1 MQGLPA
7 DDVMNADQSTG
18 TLSGNAH
25 SLEYKHTLFC
35 SLISLFIILTDLQS
49 QSSSSSNYILLPSL
63 IILLLLLLFLPL
75 FLMLLRFVVL
85 FLFFLLIL
93 KSYSSS
99 SISSV
104 SCSSS

>member
-35 SLISLFIILTDLQS
+35 SLISLFIILTDCNHS
-49 QSSSSSNYILLPSL
+49 
-63 IILLLLLLFLPL
+63 LPL
-75 FLMLLRFVVL
+75 PPTIF
-85 FLFFLLIL
+85 
-93 KSYSSS
+93 YYHP
-99 SISSV
+99 
-104 SCSSS
+104 